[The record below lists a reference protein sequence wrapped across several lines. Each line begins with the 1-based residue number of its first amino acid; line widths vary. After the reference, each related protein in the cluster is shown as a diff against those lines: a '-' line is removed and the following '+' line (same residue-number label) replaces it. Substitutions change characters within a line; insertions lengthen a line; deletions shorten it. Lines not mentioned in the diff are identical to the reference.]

1 MSKNIELLLSLTSM
15 HTSVFKNIDRHL
27 SVHGISFSEFFVM
40 YQLSLVSNR
49 TVRRIDLAESVGM
62 SASGITRL
70 LNPMEKLK
78 LVEKEQNPRDAR
90 VSFVKLSDV
99 GFELLNDAIKSVQIA
114 SDGLFKSLD
123 INDIERFIDL
133 TNKIKWGIN
142 AFTKQ

>member
-27 SVHGISFSEFFVM
+27 SVHGISFSEFLVM

-133 TNKIKWGIN
+133 TNKIK
-142 AFTKQ
+142 

>member
-27 SVHGISFSEFFVM
+27 SVHGISFSEFLVM

-123 INDIERFIDL
+123 TNDIELFINL
-133 TNKIKWGIN
+133 TNKIK
-142 AFTKQ
+142 

>member
-78 LVEKEQNPRDAR
+78 LVKKEQNPRDAR

-133 TNKIKWGIN
+133 TNKIK
-142 AFTKQ
+142 

>member
-27 SVHGISFSEFFVM
+27 SVHGISFSEFLVM

>member
-133 TNKIKWGIN
+133 TNKIK
-142 AFTKQ
+142 

>member
-1 MSKNIELLLSLTSM
+1 MSKNIELLFGFSLMQANILKS
-15 HTSVFKNIDRHL
+15 IDRQL
-27 SVHGISFSEFFVM
+27 SVHGISFSEFLVM

-78 LVEKEQNPRDAR
+78 LVDKEQNPRDAR

-99 GFELLNDAIKSVQIA
+99 GSELLSNAMKSVQQA
-114 SDGLFKSLD
+114 ADTLFETLD
-123 INDIERFIDL
+123 ANDIEL
-133 TNKIKWGIN
+133 LLAVIK
-142 AFTKQ
+142 KLR